1 MSQRLRIG
9 GSERR
14 SASAGGRKNKK
25 RRRMPLL
32 EGLLRYIELLS
43 LTLWVGGI
51 AFFSFVASP
60 SIFAVLGT
68 EGGGKVIRDIFPKY
82 YRLGYGAGGVGTGV
96 AVLLTLLA
104 APGQRLIALLLALMT
119 VIFLYMGR
127 ILCPFPWLGHA
138 VPFRLARISPR
149 RWVRQLGDHLRPNL
163 RLPKFFQIDRN
174 Y

>member
-68 EGGGKVIRDIFPKY
+68 EGGGKVIRDIFPKWGGN
-82 YRLGYGAGGVGTGV
+82 RCRRPPDAFGSSGPKAHRVAACPHDRDLFVHGANPT
-96 AVLLTLLA
+96 
-104 APGQRLIALLLALMT
+104 PPDI
-119 VIFLYMGR
+119 
-127 ILCPFPWLGHA
+127 
-138 VPFRLARISPR
+138 
-149 RWVRQLGDHLRPNL
+149 
-163 RLPKFFQIDRN
+163 
-174 Y
+174 

>member
-1 MSQRLRIG
+1 
-9 GSERR
+9 
-14 SASAGGRKNKK
+14 
-25 RRRMPLL
+25 MPLL

-51 AFFSFVASP
+51 AFFSFIASP

-68 EGGGKVIRDIFPKY
+68 EGGGKVVRDIFPKY
-82 YRLGYGAGGVGTGV
+82 YWLGYGAGGVGTGV

-127 ILCPFPWLGHA
+127 ILRPQIFKLRTQVESLEGPGTDPTLRERFQRLHRRSVMLNGCVLFLGLVTLFLFAWH
-138 VPFRLARISPR
+138 
-149 RWVRQLGDHLRPNL
+149 G
-163 RLPKFFQIDRN
+163 
-174 Y
+174 